1 MIRVLRKPI
10 TCILIIDTLNIH
22 KTNQGNTALTPPK
35 KKKPNT
41 QTKQKIKMMDIHTGI
56 YVEEQIGIMIKT
68 NIDTEVFLEW
78 VILNRCFVYYYNP
91 IKQD

>member
-10 TCILIIDTLNIH
+10 TCILIIDTLNIY
-22 KTNQGNTALTPPK
+22 KTNQGNTALTPPPK
-35 KKKPNT
+35 KKNQ
-41 QTKQKIKMMDIHTGI
+41 QTNKTKNRNDGYTGI

>member
-1 MIRVLRKPI
+1 MYLNYRHTEYLQNESRKYSF
-10 TCILIIDTLNIH
+10 D
-22 KTNQGNTALTPPK
+22 PPP

-68 NIDTEVFLEW
+68 NIDTEVFLE
-78 VILNRCFVYYYNP
+78 
-91 IKQD
+91 